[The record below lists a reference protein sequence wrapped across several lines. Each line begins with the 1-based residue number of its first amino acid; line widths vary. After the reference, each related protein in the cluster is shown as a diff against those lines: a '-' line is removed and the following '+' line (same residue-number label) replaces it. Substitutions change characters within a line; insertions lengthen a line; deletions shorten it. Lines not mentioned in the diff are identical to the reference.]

1 MKKLVYF
8 VMFAATVLFH
18 QTAVAQETAWVQIE
32 AHPSLQQGQTR
43 ARAYASA
50 FEDVNGFALGS
61 GWYAVAIGPFT
72 EEGANQRLQELRREN
87 LIPQDSYI
95 ADGSDFRQQFWPAGA
110 NTRTAEPIVIEEQTA
125 AAEDQPETTEAVISQ
140 LPDETRRQ
148 ARRSEAALSREERQL
163 LQTALKSEGFYN
175 SAIDGAFGRGTRAAM
190 EAYQTAMGYDP
201 TGILTTLQRD
211 RLITDYNSILEGLG
225 LRYLSSREA
234 GIEIEIPTALVEF
247 SRFEP
252 PFVHYDAKTDLGA
265 KVLLISQTGT
275 QATLFGLYDIMQTLE
290 IVPPTGARERN
301 NSNFELT
308 GQNDQISSYTYAA
321 LNDGLI
327 KGFTLVW
334 PSGDER
340 RMRRVISEMRS
351 NFTPFGTEALD
362 ETLGEPGEDQR
373 IDLLAG
379 LEIRQPDMSRS
390 GFFIDDAGTVI
401 TTAEVVG
408 ECREITLNRDHVAE
422 VAFMDTNLG
431 FAVLRPT
438 EPLAPIAFASFRQGV
453 ARIQSEVAVAGF
465 PFEGVLDAP
474 TLTFG
479 QLADIRGLKGE
490 DTLQRLALAPQAG
503 DAGGPVFDTAGA
515 VMGMLLPRPSS
526 SGQQLPQDVSFSA
539 NARSIGAALE
549 ANGIVASTA
558 ESNGQIAAEDLT
570 SRAADIT
577 VLVSCWN

>member
-8 VMFAATVLFH
+8 VIFAATVLFH

-32 AHPSLQQGQTR
+32 AHPSLQQGQIR

-50 FEDVNGFALGS
+50 FEDVNGFALRS
-61 GWYAVAIGPFT
+61 GWYAVVIGPFT
-72 EEGANQRLQELRREN
+72 EEGANQRLQELVREN
-87 LIPQDSYI
+87 LIPRDSYI
-95 ADGSDFRQQFWPAGA
+95 ADGSNFRQQYWPIGA
-110 NTRTAEPIVIEEQTA
+110 NTRTAEPIVIEDQTA
-125 AAEDQPETTEAVISQ
+125 AAEETTETVSVQ
-140 LPDETRRQ
+140 LPDETPRE

-175 SAIDGAFGRGTRAAM
+175 SAIDGAFGRGTRTAM
-190 EAYQTAMGYDP
+190 ETYQTAMGYDP
-201 TGILTTLQRD
+201 TGILTTLQRE
-211 RLITDYNSILEGLG
+211 RLITDYNSILEGVG
-225 LRYLSSREA
+225 LRYLSNREA
-234 GIEIEIPTALVEF
+234 GIEIEMPTALVEF

-252 PFVHYDAKTDLGA
+252 PFVHYDATTDLGV
-265 KVLLISQTGT
+265 KVLLISQAGT

-290 IVPPTGARERN
+290 IVPPTGTRERN
-301 NSNFELT
+301 NRNFELT

-321 LNDGLI
+321 LDDGLI

-340 RMRRVISEMRS
+340 RMRRVISEMRKS
-351 NFTPFGTEALD
+351 FTPFGTDALD
-362 ETLGEPGEDQR
+362 ETLGEPSEDQR

-390 GFFIDDAGTVI
+390 GFFIDGAGTVI
-401 TTAEVVG
+401 TTAEVVE

-422 VAFMDTNLG
+422 VAFKDTELG

-438 EPLAPIAFASFRQGV
+438 ESLAPIAFASFRQGV

-515 VMGMLLPRPSS
+515 VMGMLLPRPTS